1 MTRLLIADDSPIMR
15 RNLSTILRQA
25 GYAIAAEATNGAE
38 AVNAYRKHRPE
49 LVTMDIT
56 MPIMDGIEAV
66 KRILAE
72 SPDARIIVI
81 SAFDQ
86 RSMLFE
92 AMENG
97 AKQYLIKPI
106 TAEKLLHAVGQALNE
121 PADAAGQAG
130 QDAASRAA
138 DPASAAGEPLFA
150 VENRDGQFHI
160 AFPNPSRIEMLTELR
175 TAVQGLMFVKPLSL
189 RFQFGDARVCHPGL
203 PAALEALIGLIRGAG
218 GTVTVAAA
226 HEALAGE
233 LRHILSVPIEAS

>member
-15 RNLSTILRQA
+15 RNLTTILQQA
-25 GYAIAAEATNGAE
+25 GYTVAAEAANGAE
-38 AVNAYRKHRPE
+38 AVNAYRKHRPD

-56 MPIMDGIEAV
+56 MPVMDGIEAV

-72 SPDARIIVI
+72 SPNARIIVI

-106 TAEKLLHAVGQALNE
+106 TADKLLQAVGQALQE
-121 PADAAGQAG
+121 PAGQAG
-130 QDAASRAA
+130 HAAAGRAKDAAPAA
-138 DPASAAGEPLFA
+138 SDPLFA
-150 VENRDGQFHI
+150 VENKDGRFHVS
-160 AFPNPSRIEMLTELR
+160 FPDPMRIEMLAELR
-175 TAVQGLMFVKPLSL
+175 TAVQGLLFVKPLAL
-189 RFQFGDARVCHPGL
+189 RFQFGDAHGCHPEL

-218 GTVTVAAA
+218 GTVTVAASQ
-226 HEALAGE
+226 ESLAGE

>member
-15 RNLSTILRQA
+15 RNLTTILRQA
-25 GYAIAAEATNGAE
+25 GYTVAAEAANGAE
-38 AVNAYRKHRPE
+38 AVDAYRKHRPD

-56 MPIMDGIEAV
+56 MPVMDGIEAV

-72 SPDARIIVI
+72 SSDARIIVI

-106 TAEKLLHAVGQALNE
+106 TPEKLLHAVGQALLE
-121 PADAAGQAG
+121 PAGQAG
-130 QDAASRAA
+130 QGAANRADDAA
-138 DPASAAGEPLFA
+138 PAAGEPLFA
-150 VENRDGQFHI
+150 VANRDGQFHV
-160 AFPNPSRIEMLTELR
+160 AFPNPMRIEMLAELR
-175 TAVQGLMFVKPLSL
+175 TAVQGLLFVKPLAL
-189 RFQFGDARVCHPGL
+189 RFQFGDARGCHPEL

-218 GTVTVAAA
+218 GSVTVAAA
-226 HEALAGE
+226 QESLAGE
-233 LRHILSVPIEAS
+233 LRRVLSVPIEAN

>member
-15 RNLSTILRQA
+15 RNLTTILQQA
-25 GYAIAAEATNGAE
+25 GYTVAAEASNGAE
-38 AVNAYRKHRPE
+38 AVDAYRKHRPD

-56 MPIMDGIEAV
+56 MPVMDGIEAV

-81 SAFDQ
+81 SAFNQ

-106 TAEKLLHAVGQALNE
+106 TPEKLLHAVGHALLE
-121 PADAAGQAG
+121 PAGHISRDAAGP
-130 QDAASRAA
+130 AA
-138 DPASAAGEPLFA
+138 DTASAVIEPLFA
-150 VENRDGQFHI
+150 VANRDGQFHVS
-160 AFPNPSRIEMLTELR
+160 FPNPMRIEMVAELR
-175 TAVQGLMFVKPLSL
+175 TAVQGLLFVKPLAL
-189 RFQFGDARVCHPGL
+189 RFQFGDAAGCHPEL

-226 HEALAGE
+226 QESLAGE
-233 LRHILSVPIEAS
+233 LRRALSVPIEAS